1 MNCQSV
7 ITKCE
12 KSSCQISQSFLR
24 IFFNWFFGKQNV
36 YKPFVYVPSSLGN
49 FLLEKAICIEEA
61 IHVAQYI
68 YYILERNLPKVWTL
82 VLRRMLHTFT
92 WDHNKVTCTAASFL
106 LDYLVLEVASKLLN
120 WKSNWSQWGAILSW
134 RS

>member
-1 MNCQSV
+1 MSDL
-7 ITKCE
+7 TE
-12 KSSCQISQSFLR
+12 FLAY
-24 IFFNWFFGKQNV
+24 FFSIDSLANKTYTNPLFM
-36 YKPFVYVPSSLGN
+36 YLPSLGN
-49 FLLEKAICIEEA
+49 FLLETAICIEEA

-82 VLRRMLHTFT
+82 VLRRILHTFT

-120 WKSNWSQWGAILSW
+120 
-134 RS
+134 

>member
-1 MNCQSV
+1 MSDL
-7 ITKCE
+7 TE
-12 KSSCQISQSFLR
+12 FLAY
-24 IFFNWFFGKQNV
+24 FFSIDSLANKTYTNPLFM
-36 YKPFVYVPSSLGN
+36 YLPSLGN
-49 FLLEKAICIEEA
+49 FLLETAICIEEA
-61 IHVAQYI
+61 IHVTQYI

-120 WKSNWSQWGAILSW
+120 
-134 RS
+134 